1 MKKLL
6 YLGIILGIVAMVIAF
21 KSNHEYD
28 TNIHVFMDENI
39 ENSELKIII
48 NPNGYLL
55 DGYEPDEYIGETNI
69 TVPLYKDSKLQNYKK
84 SKINKYSDYNI
95 YAKYNDEFAKIKY
108 TNSLV
113 LGENETEIKIFIKKQ
128 NNVIFLAS
136 GNAVFSIEAI
146 AESSFK
152 AIEDFKENKND
163 MKIFSDL
170 NKL

>member
-69 TVPLYKDSKLQNYKK
+69 TVPLYKDSKL
-84 SKINKYSDYNI
+84 
-95 YAKYNDEFAKIKY
+95 
-108 TNSLV
+108 
-113 LGENETEIKIFIKKQ
+113 
-128 NNVIFLAS
+128 
-136 GNAVFSIEAI
+136 
-146 AESSFK
+146 
-152 AIEDFKENKND
+152 
-163 MKIFSDL
+163 
-170 NKL
+170 